1 MSATTTVSSSTLNEE
16 QIIARIERLPLSGWY
31 ARVLGTAASA
41 HFFDAFDSLTIAYV
55 LPVLIGLWHISSSEV
70 GFLFSAGFVGQLIG
84 SIVLGWLAERYGR
97 IRILQVSL
105 IIIAVFSAACAF
117 AWNYASF
124 FWLRTIQG
132 LGLGAEVPIAASY
145 LNEFTAARLRGRL
158 IMSLQ
163 TAFSI
168 GVSLTAIIATWMVP
182 KFGWQSMFL
191 LGAVPVLLAICLRFL
206 VPESPR
212 WLAARGRLKE
222 ADEVVVGLERAASR
236 GGTRPLPPLPAEIP
250 QVSRETAGFTDLFKG
265 IYLRRTLT
273 GWVLAFCISFIGYGL
288 LLWTPTIIRTVYKL
302 PLEEALRF
310 AAIANGIALVGTLTC
325 LAIIDFVGRRAS
337 FVIAFLGGL
346 VGMGVL
352 WGIGD
357 ARTASQVLVW
367 SSFSLFFMS
376 FLLPGIY
383 VYLPETYPT
392 RMRAFG
398 TGVASSFMRLASIV
412 GPLVVGFT
420 LDRAG
425 IGTVFLMFGAA
436 SLIGAAMAATMVET
450 RGKILEE
457 VSP

>member
-1 MSATTTVSSSTLNEE
+1 MDTKATVSSSTLNEE
-16 QIIARIERLPLSGWY
+16 QIVARIERLPLSGWY
-31 ARVLGTAASA
+31 GRVLGTAASA
-41 HFFDAFDSLTIAYV
+41 HFFDAFDSLTIAFV
-55 LPVLIGLWHISSSEV
+55 LPVLIGLWKISSSEIGV
-70 GFLFSAGFVGQLIG
+70 LFSAGFVGQLVG
-84 SIVLGWLAERYGR
+84 AIVLGWLAERYGR
-97 IRILQVSL
+97 IRILQASL

-117 AWNYASF
+117 AWNYTSF
-124 FWLRTIQG
+124 FWFRTIQG
-132 LGLGAEVPIAASY
+132 LGLGAEVPVAASY

-163 TAFSI
+163 AAFAI
-168 GVSLTAIIATWMVP
+168 GVSLTAVIATWVVP
-182 KFGWQSMFL
+182 AFGWQSMFL
-191 LGAVPVLLAICLRFL
+191 LGALPVLLAIGLRFL

-212 WLAARGRLKE
+212 WLATRGRLQE
-222 ADEVVVGLERAASR
+222 ADAVVADLERAASR

-250 QVSRETAGFTDLFKG
+250 LVSRETAGLSDLLKG
-265 IYLRRTLT
+265 IYFRRTLT
-273 GWVLAFCISFIGYGL
+273 AWVLAFCTSFIGYGL
-288 LLWTPTIIRTVYKL
+288 LLWTPTVLRTVYKL
-302 PLEEALRF
+302 PVEEALRF
-310 AAIANGIALVGTLTC
+310 AAITNGVALLGTFTC

-346 VGMGVL
+346 LGMGVL
-352 WGIGD
+352 WWIGE
-357 ARTASQVLVW
+357 ARTAGQVVVW
-367 SSFSLFFMS
+367 SAFSLFFLS

-383 VYLPETYPT
+383 VYVPETYPT

-412 GPLVVGFT
+412 GPLLVGFT

-436 SLIGAAMAATMVET
+436 ALIGAVMAATMVET